1 MIEGNQVLTKVFA
14 CGVGFPVRTKDGS
27 GVELNPFK
35 NPRAD
40 SFSLYMNVVGDLLLK
55 NLLPKQKILANINHI
70 EEIKESWLTSATYE
84 QVQNKNG
91 EREKRVERIYLDLE
105 AEKANDGRSK
115 YNHATRSKSEYRPG
129 VAIQKTFKLGNTNQK

>member
-40 SFSLYMNVVGDLLLK
+40 QPVKDVLLMD
-55 NLLPKQKILANINHI
+55 
-70 EEIKESWLTSATYE
+70 SWLQDKPFSDIFAVTLKSSDT
-84 QVQNKNG
+84 
-91 EREKRVERIYLDLE
+91 LD
-105 AEKANDGRSK
+105 ASPRAN
-115 YNHATRSKSEYRPG
+115 
-129 VAIQKTFKLGNTNQK
+129 Q

>member
-40 SFSLYMNVVGDLLLK
+40 SFSLYMNVVGDILLK
-55 NLLPKQKILANINHI
+55 NLLPKKKNLSIINHI
-70 EEIKESWLTSATYE
+70 EEIKEAWLSSATYE
-84 QVQNKNG
+84 
-91 EREKRVERIYLDLE
+91 
-105 AEKANDGRSK
+105 
-115 YNHATRSKSEYRPG
+115 
-129 VAIQKTFKLGNTNQK
+129 